1 MLRSEKTVLCIEA
14 HPDDAEFLCA
24 GTLALLRERGW
35 QVHIAS
41 VTPGD
46 CGTVQYSREEIS
58 RIRKAEAAKAAA
70 ILDGTYHCLEADD
83 AFIMYDRP
91 TLIKA
96 IAVVRRVR
104 PTIVLAL
111 SPSDYMVDHETASRL
126 AQTACFCCGVVNIET
141 PGAEPFEPIPHLYY
155 TDAVEGK
162 DKFGQ
167 EIRPGF
173 VVDITGV
180 MPAKKSMLC
189 CHESQRDWLLKH
201 HGMDEY
207 VTMMQKLG
215 AERGGLVGIPFAEG
229 FRQHLGHAFPQDNIL
244 KKELGS
250 LVHTL

>member
-24 GTLALLRERGW
+24 GTLTLLRERGW

-58 RIRKAEAAKAAA
+58 RIRKNEAARAAA
-70 ILDGTYHCLEADD
+70 ILEGQYHCLECDD

-91 TLIKA
+91 TLTKA
-96 IAVVRRVR
+96 IAVVREVR
-104 PTIVLAL
+104 PTIVLTL

-126 AQTACFCCGVVNIET
+126 TQSACFCCGIVNIDT

-155 TDAVEGK
+155 ADPVEAK
-162 DKFGQ
+162 DKLGQ
-167 EIRPGF
+167 EIKPGT
-173 VVDITGV
+173 VVDISSV
-180 MPAKKSMLC
+180 MATKEKMLC

-207 VTMMQKLG
+207 VKMMHALG
-215 AERGGLVGIPFAEG
+215 AKRGGLIGARFAEG
-229 FRQHLGHAFPQDNIL
+229 FRQHLGHAYPQDNIL
-244 KKELGS
+244 KKELGN
-250 LVHTL
+250 LVHTP